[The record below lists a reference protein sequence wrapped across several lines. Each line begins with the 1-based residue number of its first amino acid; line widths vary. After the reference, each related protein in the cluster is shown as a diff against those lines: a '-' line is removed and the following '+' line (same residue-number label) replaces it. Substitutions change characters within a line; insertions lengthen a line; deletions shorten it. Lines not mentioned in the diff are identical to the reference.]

1 MALVTLDEL
10 RLALKN
16 RLCKEGMAET
26 DTEQL
31 ADYVMSFFGFS
42 DQAIDNRLTSED
54 RDVFYMLEEEGFLT
68 TEQEEVSV
76 EKGKVWRIHYWILK
90 TDQIQRMAHAGND
103 GISETDGVVLCYDEV
118 PDDCWQRGK

>member
-1 MALVTLDEL
+1 MALVTLDDL

-16 RLCKEGMAET
+16 RLCKEGITET

-31 ADYVMSFFGFS
+31 AEYVMSFFRFS
-42 DQAIDNRLTSED
+42 DQAIDNRLTPED

-68 TEQEEVSV
+68 TRQEEVHI
-76 EKGKVWRIHYWILK
+76 ERGKVWRIHYWVLK
-90 TDQIQRMAHAGND
+90 TDQIRRIAHQQDNGL
-103 GISETDGVVLCYDEV
+103 SETDGLSMCYEEV